1 MQQFL
6 TPAKFCYD
14 LACQS
19 TLVPWVTEFEELLER
34 DQDTAILIRQSGE
47 FKPGM
52 YVRQNGYWLLAL
64 NYEDLCTKLSE
75 SATFQIIVN
84 LVADQTFAPTATLY
98 RNGYHVNTQ
107 TATPG
112 PNIIWVV
119 TVSGAGG
126 GGSGTTIELTDLFG
140 TSIGQFLVA

>member
-1 MQQFL
+1 MQQFF

-19 TLVPWVTEFEELLER
+19 TLVPWVTEFEELLSR
-34 DQDTAILIRQSGE
+34 DQDIAILLRQSGE

-52 YVRQNGYWLLAL
+52 YVRQSGYWVLAL

-84 LVADQTFAPTATLY
+84 LVAGQTFAAPAKLY
-98 RNGYHVNTQ
+98 RNGYPVSSQ

-112 PNIIWVV
+112 SNIIWVV
-119 TVSGAGG
+119 TVSGSGG
-126 GGSGTTIELTDLFG
+126 GGSGTTLELTDMFG
-140 TSIGQFLVA
+140 TSIGQFLVV

>member
-1 MQQFL
+1 MQQFF

-19 TLVPWVTEFEELLER
+19 TLVPWVIEFEELLSR
-34 DQDTAILIRQSGE
+34 DQDAAILIRQSGE

-52 YVRQNGYWLLAL
+52 YVRQNGYWLMAL

-75 SATFQIIVN
+75 AATFQIIVN
-84 LVADQTFAPTATLY
+84 LVADQTFGPSAKLF
-98 RNGYHVNTQ
+98 RNGYPANTQ

-119 TVSGAGG
+119 TVSPTGTP
-126 GGSGTTIELTDLFG
+126 SGTTLELTDMFG